1 VLSAVPIPDSGHDE
15 FLEALS
21 AAVRPEFA
29 GSVIRVDPDDPVFG
43 RGRCGVTGCA
53 RTSWALQMC
62 AAHHNRWR
70 QHGKPGVERFRAST
84 GPIAER
90 AGSEMVDA
98 FDLSALAPQPRLEVG
113 FILQRRHD
121 DRRVRVPPSTIRH
134 LVGLLADSGT
144 NSLLDRPL
152 DAWLAAVRARGWKD
166 PTRTIALLR
175 YAYRHLR
182 DIGGVDVE
190 AEYASDVWTAAR
202 LGIVVTRSPN
212 QTRFDAITQPWLR
225 TAVKR
230 CARLRLGSGKTF
242 GTVHVD
248 VRAMMWFSR
257 FLEGHHP
264 DSDDKTVITRDAI
277 EAYLVWVIAA
287 HLAPH
292 TSSTYITCLRGFLD
306 TCRRHDWLPR
316 LPSTAALYHDDLPR
330 RPRPLPR
337 FIAEFVMNQLENP
350 ERLAVLPDATTRA
363 LVVVIMETGLRAN
376 DACSLPFN
384 PVIDDSAGWPCLRYY
399 NTKMATE
406 QLVPLSATAAETI
419 RAQQADLRRRWPDGP
434 PVLFPAPHSNPDG
447 TRPFSYA
454 TLRQRLA
461 RWQDDID
468 VRDEAGQRV
477 RATAHQFRH
486 TLGTRLIN
494 QGVPQHIIQ
503 RLLGHASPQMTARYA
518 TLHDN
523 TVRQAF
529 DEYCQQ
535 RVNLAGE
542 RIVYDPAA
550 ATADA
555 EWTKHNMA
563 RVQASLPN
571 GYCGRPP
578 QQDCP
583 HPNACLTCPDFQT
596 TPAFLDIHRRQ
607 RDETRVLIGTAEA
620 DGRFRL
626 AANHR
631 QVHDNLDQ
639 LIDALETIGEP
650 TP

>member
-1 VLSAVPIPDSGHDE
+1 MLSAVAVPDVGDGDRTA
-15 FLEALS
+15 ALI
-21 AAVRPEFA
+21 AAVRPEFV
-29 GSVIRVDPDDPVFG
+29 GEVIRVDPDDPVFG
-43 RGRCGVTGCA
+43 RGRCGVSGCA
-53 RTSWALQMC
+53 RTSWALQLC
-62 AAHHNRWR
+62 SAHHQRWDR
-70 QHGKPGVERFRAST
+70 QGRPDVAAFRATT
-84 GPIAER
+84 GPVVVR

-98 FDLSALAPQPRLEVG
+98 FDLSALDTPARLEVAYV
-113 FILQRRHD
+113 LQRRHD
-121 DRRVRVPPSTIRH
+121 DRSVRVPPSTIRH
-134 LVGLLADSGT
+134 LIGLFVDSGAD
-144 NSLLDRPL
+144 SLLDRPL
-152 DAWLAAVRARGWKD
+152 DAWLDAIRARGWKD
-166 PTRTIALLR
+166 PTRTIGLVR
-175 YAYRHLR
+175 YAYRQLCDLGGI
-182 DIGGVDVE
+182 DIE
-190 AEYASDVWTAAR
+190 AEYASDIWSAAR
-202 LGIVVTRSPN
+202 LGIHMTRSPN
-212 QTRFDAITQPWLR
+212 QIRFDPITQPWLR
-225 TAVKR
+225 AGVKR
-230 CARLRLGSGKTF
+230 WARLRLGSGKTF

-248 VRAMMWFSR
+248 IRAMVWFSR
-257 FLEGHHP
+257 FLAERDRGAG
-264 DSDDKTVITRDAI
+264 DETVITRDTI
-277 EAYLVWVIAA
+277 EAYLIWITASHLAA
-287 HLAPH
+287 HTA
-292 TSSTYITCLRGFLD
+292 STYITCLRVFLD
-306 TCRRHDWLPR
+306 ACRRHDWLAR
-316 LPSTAALYHDDLPR
+316 LPSTAALYHDDLPS

-337 FIAEFVMNQLENP
+337 FIAEFVMNQLEDP
-350 ERLAVLPDATTRA
+350 ERLAALPDDTTRA
-363 LVVVIMETGLRAN
+363 LVVVIMETGLRAG

-384 PVIDDSAGWPCLRYY
+384 PLIEDSAGWPCLRYF
-399 NTKMATE
+399 NAKMAAE

-419 RAQQADLRRRWPDGP
+419 RAQQAGLLRRWADGP

-468 VRDEAGQRV
+468 LRDETGQRV
-477 RATAHQFRH
+477 RVTAHQFRH

-494 QGVPQHIIQ
+494 QGVPQHVIQ

-518 TLHDN
+518 SLHDS

-542 RIVYDPAA
+542 RIVYDPAGI
-550 ATADA
+550 TAEA
-555 EWTKHNMA
+555 EWTKHNMT

-596 TPAFLDIHRRQ
+596 TPAFLEIHRRQ
-607 RDETRVLIGTAEA
+607 RDEARVLIATAHS

-626 AANHR
+626 AANHQ

-639 LIDALETIGEP
+639 LIDALEAIGD

>member
-1 VLSAVPIPDSGHDE
+1 MLSAVAVPEIGHDD
-15 FLEALS
+15 LLAALL
-21 AAVRPEFA
+21 AAIRPEFA
-29 GSVIRVDPDDPVFG
+29 DPVIRVDPDDPVFG
-43 RGRCGVTGCA
+43 RGCCGVAGCE
-53 RTSWALQMC
+53 RTSWALQLC
-62 AAHHNRWR
+62 SAHHQRWVK
-70 QHGKPGVERFRAST
+70 HGKPAVDVFRASA
-84 GPIAER
+84 GPVAIR
-90 AGSEMVDA
+90 AGSERVDA
-98 FDLSALAPQPRLEVG
+98 FDLSVLRTQPRLEVA

-121 DRRVRVPPSTIRH
+121 DRSVRVLPSTIRH
-134 LVGLLADSGT
+134 LVGLLVDTDA

-152 DAWLAAVRARGWKD
+152 DAWLETIRARGWKD
-166 PTRTIALLR
+166 PTRTVALLR
-175 YAYRHLR
+175 YAYRHLN
-182 DIGGVDVE
+182 DLGGIDVE
-190 AEYASDVWTAAR
+190 TEYASDVWAAAR
-202 LGIVVTRSPN
+202 LGIHVTRSPN
-212 QTRFDAITQPWLR
+212 QTRFDTIHQPWLR
-225 TAVKR
+225 AAVKR
-230 CARLRLGSGKTF
+230 WARLRLGSGKTF

-248 VRAMMWFSR
+248 ARAMLWFSR
-257 FLEGHHP
+257 LLAGRDPGTGDE
-264 DSDDKTVITRDAI
+264 TAITRDAL
-277 EAYLVWVIAA
+277 EAYLVWVTAS

-306 TCRRHDWLPR
+306 TCRRHNWLPG
-316 LPSTAALYHDDLPR
+316 LTSTAALYHDDLPR

-337 FIAEFVMNQLENP
+337 FIAEFVMNQLEDPDN
-350 ERLAVLPDATTRA
+350 LTVLPDATTRA

-399 NTKMATE
+399 NAKMAAE

-419 RAQQADLRRRWPDGP
+419 RVQQADLRHRWPDGTA
-434 PVLFPAPHSNPDG
+434 VLFPAPHSNPDG

-454 TLRQRLA
+454 TLRARLA

-468 VRDEAGQRV
+468 VRDEAGQPVRV
-477 RATAHQFRH
+477 TAHQFRH

-494 QGVPQHIIQ
+494 QGVPQHVIQ

-518 TLHDN
+518 TLHDT

-529 DEYCQQ
+529 DEFCQQ
-535 RVNLAGE
+535 RVDLHGE
-542 RIVYDPAA
+542 RIAYDPIGV
-550 ATADA
+550 TADA

-596 TPAFLDIHRRQ
+596 TPAFLDVHRRQ
-607 RDETRVLIGTAEA
+607 RDDTRTLIATAES

-639 LIDALETIGEP
+639 LIDSLETIRGN

>member
-1 VLSAVPIPDSGHDE
+1 MTRCSGQ
-15 FLEALS
+15 
-21 AAVRPEFA
+21 
-29 GSVIRVDPDDPVFG
+29 
-43 RGRCGVTGCA
+43 GRCGVADCE
-53 RTSWALQMC
+53 RTSWAIQLC
-62 AAHHNRWR
+62 SAHHQRWTLG
-70 QHGKPGVERFRAST
+70 GKPAVEHFRATT
-84 GPIAER
+84 GPVALR

-98 FDLSALAPQPRLEVG
+98 FDLSELSARPRLEVAY
-113 FILQRRHD
+113 ILQRRHD
-121 DRRVRVPPSTIRH
+121 DRSVRVPPSTIRH
-134 LVGLLADSGT
+134 LIGLLNNSGAT
-144 NSLLDRPL
+144 SLLDRPL
-152 DAWLAAVRARGWKD
+152 DAWLDTIRARGWKD

-175 YAYRHLR
+175 YAYRQLS
-182 DIGGVDVE
+182 DLGGIEVE
-190 AEYASDVWTAAR
+190 AEYASDIWVAAR
-202 LGIVVTRSPN
+202 LGIHVSRSPN
-212 QTRFDAITQPWLR
+212 QTRFDTIAQPWLR
-225 TAVKR
+225 IAVKR
-230 CARLRLGSGKTF
+230 WARLRLGSGKTF
-242 GTVHVD
+242 GTVHVE
-248 VRAMMWFSR
+248 VRAMLWFSR
-257 FLEGHHP
+257 FLARRDHLA
-264 DSDDKTVITRDAI
+264 DDETDITRDAI
-277 EAYLVWVIAA
+277 EAYLVWVIAS

-306 TCRRHDWLPR
+306 TCRRHDWLSALAP
-316 LPSTAALYHDDLPR
+316 TAALYPEDLPT

-337 FIAEFVMNQLENP
+337 FIPEFVMGQLEDP
-350 ERLAVLPDATTRA
+350 ARLAVLPDATTRA

-399 NTKMATE
+399 NAKMAAE

-419 RAQQADLRRRWPDGP
+419 RTQQGELRRRWPDGP
-434 PVLFPAPHSNPDG
+434 PVLFPASHSNPDG
-447 TRPFSYA
+447 ARPFNYA
-454 TLRQRLA
+454 TLRARLA

-494 QGVPQHIIQ
+494 QGVPQHVIQ

-518 TLHDN
+518 ILHDT

-535 RVNLAGE
+535 RVNLQGE

-583 HPNACLTCPDFQT
+583 HPNACLTCPVQT

-607 RDETRVLIGTAEA
+607 REETRVLIATAQSG
-620 DGRFRL
+620 GRFRL

-631 QVHDNLDQ
+631 QVQDNLDQ
-639 LIDALETIGEP
+639 LIDALEIVGDEP
-650 TP
+650 

>member
-1 VLSAVPIPDSGHDE
+1 VLSAVAVPDIGPD
-15 FLEALS
+15 ALL
-21 AAVRPEFA
+21 AVLFDAVRPQFA
-29 GSVIRVDPDDPVFG
+29 GPIIRVDADDPVFG
-43 RGRCGVTGCA
+43 RGRCGVEGCA
-53 RTSWALQMC
+53 RTSWALQLC
-62 AAHHNRWR
+62 SAHHQRWAK
-70 QHGKPGVERFRAST
+70 HGKPDVEEFRATT
-84 GPIAER
+84 GPVAIR

-98 FDLSALAPQPRLEVG
+98 FDLSALAAGPRLEIAY
-113 FILQRRHD
+113 ILQCRHD
-121 DRRVRVPPSTIRH
+121 DRSVRVPPSTIRH
-134 LVGLLADSGT
+134 LVGLYEDSGAF
-144 NSLLDRPL
+144 SLLDRPL
-152 DAWLAAVRARGWKD
+152 DAWLDTIRARGWKD
-166 PTRTIALLR
+166 PTRTVALLR
-175 YAYRHLR
+175 YAYGHLS
-182 DIGGVDVE
+182 DVGGMNVE
-190 AEYASDVWTAAR
+190 AEYASDVWVAAR
-202 LGIVVTRSPN
+202 VGIHVTGSPN
-212 QTRFDAITQPWLR
+212 QTRFDTIAQTWLR
-225 TAVKR
+225 AAVKR
-230 CARLRLGSGKTF
+230 WARLRLGSGKTF

-248 VRAMMWFSR
+248 ARAMLWFSR
-257 FLEGHHP
+257 FLAERDPLTG
-264 DSDDKTVITRDAI
+264 DESAITRDAI
-277 EAYLVWVIAA
+277 EAYLVWLTAS

-292 TSSTYITCLRGFLD
+292 TTSTYITCLRGFLD

-316 LPSTAALYHDDLPR
+316 LPSTAALYHDDLPS

-337 FIAEFVMNQLENP
+337 FIPEFVMSQLENP
-350 ERLAVLPDATTRA
+350 ANLAALPDATTRA
-363 LVVVIMETGLRAN
+363 LVVVIIETGLRAN

-384 PVIDDSAGWPCLRYY
+384 PIIDDSAGWPCLRYF

-406 QLVPLSATAAETI
+406 QLVPLSAVAADTI
-419 RAQQADLRRRWPDGP
+419 RVQQADLLTRWPEGP
-434 PVLFPAPHSNPDG
+434 PVLFPAPVSNPDG
-447 TRPFSYA
+447 TRPFNYA
-454 TLRQRLA
+454 TLRERLT
-461 RWQDDID
+461 RWQDTID

-477 RATAHQFRH
+477 CVTAHQFRH

-494 QGVPQHIIQ
+494 QGVPQHVIQ

-518 TLHDN
+518 TLHDT

-529 DEYCQQ
+529 DDYCQQ
-535 RVNLAGE
+535 RVKLTGE
-542 RIVYDPAA
+542 RIVYDPDA

-607 RDETRVLIGTAEA
+607 RDETRVLIATAET

-626 AANHR
+626 AENHR

-639 LIDALETIGEP
+639 LIDVLETIGEN